1 MTNLL
6 INLNLP
12 FREIKEEELQRFCGR
27 IFKLLHTKDV
37 SGDTVDSLQRLN
49 LIVSATKYARE

>member
-6 INLNLP
+6 INVHLP

-27 IFKLLHTKDV
+27 IFKLLQSKDV

-49 LIVSATKYARE
+49 LIVSATKYAKE